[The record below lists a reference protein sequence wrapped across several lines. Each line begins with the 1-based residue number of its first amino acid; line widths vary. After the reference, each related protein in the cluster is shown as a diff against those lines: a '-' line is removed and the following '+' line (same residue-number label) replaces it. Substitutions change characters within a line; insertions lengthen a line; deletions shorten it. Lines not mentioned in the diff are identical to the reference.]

1 MSPVHD
7 HVDAHCLMKVLKGDL
22 VERRFAIP
30 QRPGEEG
37 EMKETSRREYGVGK
51 VAYMHDQVGTLCFSG
66 LLPATMDMVNVCLA
80 GFA

>member
-37 EMKETSRREYGVGK
+37 ELRETSRSQYGVGK
-51 VAYMHDQVGTLCFSG
+51 VAYMHDQVGILCFG
-66 LLPATMDMVNVCLA
+66 RRLPARMDMANVC
-80 GFA
+80 F